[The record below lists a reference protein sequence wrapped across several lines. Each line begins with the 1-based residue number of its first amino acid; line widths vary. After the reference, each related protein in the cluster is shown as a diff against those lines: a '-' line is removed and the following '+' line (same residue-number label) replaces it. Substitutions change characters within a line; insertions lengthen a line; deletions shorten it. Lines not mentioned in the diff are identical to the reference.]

1 MARSTAP
8 SFLGLDACSPG
19 GWCSAPSD
27 AREFAKDCD
36 LIGSREDF
44 KNSGRG
50 AMADYGPNESG
61 GAFLNLRAKLAARQA
76 ESPTFPAGNAN
87 RSFKKCCLFSHE
99 RESKLRACVLC
110 ACVCV
115 SVCCL
120 CLCLCVCVSVCLC
133 VRVSVCLCLCLC
145 LCVSMCAC
153 VSVRERERMRQSS
166 LSLSLTLSERE

>member
-87 RSFKKCCLFSHE
+87 RSFNKCCSFSHE
-99 RESKLRACVLC
+99 RVSKLCACVLC
-110 ACVCV
+110 V
-115 SVCCL
+115 
-120 CLCLCVCVSVCLC
+120 CLCVCA
-133 VRVSVCLCLCLC
+133 RVS
-145 LCVSMCAC
+145 A
-153 VSVRERERMRQSS
+153 
-166 LSLSLTLSERE
+166 